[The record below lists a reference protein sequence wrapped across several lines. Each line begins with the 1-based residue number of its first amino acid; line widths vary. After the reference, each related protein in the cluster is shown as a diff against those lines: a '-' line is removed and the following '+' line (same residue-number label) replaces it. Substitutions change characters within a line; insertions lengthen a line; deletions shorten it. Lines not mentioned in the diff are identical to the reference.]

1 MIRWMTIGRRWLMA
15 GAVLL
20 CTPVFF
26 ASATPADSPAPA
38 ASAPSGQT
46 PPPVKND
53 SATSDSGK
61 AHPHHKTV
69 QERLVETEKALA
81 LAGNDKDARK
91 LADQA
96 ETLRNRSLTGAV
108 RMLLTDSQDALGK
121 HDFQSAEDD
130 LTSAITLQPDQPILR
145 RYRAAIRSAAGDN
158 NGAIADLGI
167 AIQADPGDATAWG
180 MLAES
185 ERDRHEPEAA
195 LRAYKQMMQLD
206 PHAPDADKQL
216 KILQK
221 EKDGQ
226 ED

>member
-1 MIRWMTIGRRWLMA
+1 MTTERRWLMA

-20 CTPVFF
+20 CTPVFSAF
-26 ASATPADSPAPA
+26 AAPGTAAPAPTGQTASPSPA
-38 ASAPSGQT
+38 
-46 PPPVKND
+46 KID
-53 SATSDSGK
+53 SSK

-130 LTSAITLQPDQPILR
+130 LTSAITLQADQPILR

-158 NGAIADLGI
+158 NGAISDLGVV
-167 AIQADPGDATAWG
+167 IQADPGDTTAWG
-180 MLAES
+180 MLADA
-185 ERDRHEPEAA
+185 ERDRHEPDAA
-195 LRAYKQMMQLD
+195 LRAYKQMMLLD
-206 PHAPDADKQL
+206 PHAPDADKEL

>member
-1 MIRWMTIGRRWLMA
+1 MA

-20 CTPVFF
+20 C
-26 ASATPADSPAPA
+26 SPAIAAPA
-38 ASAPSGQT
+38 PSASAPSSQASPT
-46 PPPVKND
+46 SPVKND
-53 SATSDSGK
+53 SGK
-61 AHPHHKTV
+61 THPHRKTV
-69 QERLVETEKALA
+69 QERLVEAEKALA

-108 RMLLTDSQDALGK
+108 RMLLTDSQEALGK
-121 HDFQSAEDD
+121 HDFQAAEED
-130 LTSAITLQPDQPILR
+130 LTSAITIQPDQPVLR

-158 NGAIADLGI
+158 NGAISDLGVV
-167 AIQADPGDATAWG
+167 IQADPGDTTAWG
-180 MLAES
+180 MLAEA
-185 ERDRHEPEAA
+185 ERDRHEPDAA
-195 LRAYKQMMQLD
+195 LHAYKQMMLLD

>member
-1 MIRWMTIGRRWLMA
+1 MA

-20 CTPVFF
+20 CAP
-26 ASATPADSPAPA
+26 AISSATPPTPAPSQTSGP
-38 ASAPSGQT
+38 ASAPS
-46 PPPVKND
+46 PAKND
-53 SATSDSGK
+53 SSKT
-61 AHPHHKTV
+61 HPHHKTV
-69 QERLVETEKALA
+69 QERLVEAEKALA

-130 LTSAITLQPDQPILR
+130 LTSAITLQSDQPILR

-158 NGAIADLGI
+158 NGAISDLGVV
-167 AIQADPGDATAWG
+167 IQADPGDTTAWG
-180 MLAES
+180 MLAEA
-185 ERDRHEPEAA
+185 ERDRHEPDAA
-195 LRAYKQMMQLD
+195 LRAYKQLMLLD
-206 PHAPDADKQL
+206 PHAPDADKQF

>member
-1 MIRWMTIGRRWLMA
+1 MTNGRRCLMA

-20 CTPVFF
+20 CTSVFSASAAPVP
-26 ASATPADSPAPA
+26 ATPAP
-38 ASAPSGQT
+38 PS
-46 PPPVKND
+46 PVKND
-53 SATSDSGK
+53 PGKTDSSK
-61 AHPHHKTV
+61 TRPHRKTV
-69 QERLVETEKALA
+69 QERLVEAEKALA

-108 RMLLTDSQDALGK
+108 RMLLTDSQEVLGK
-121 HDFQSAEDD
+121 HDFQAAEDD
-130 LTSAITLQPDQPILR
+130 LTSAITIQPDQPILR

-158 NGAIADLGI
+158 NGAISDLGVV
-167 AIQADPGDATAWG
+167 IQADPGDATAWG
-180 MLAES
+180 MLAEA
-185 ERDRHEPEAA
+185 ERDRHEPDAA
-195 LRAYKQMMQLD
+195 LRAYKQMMLLD

>member
-1 MIRWMTIGRRWLMA
+1 MA

-20 CTPVFF
+20 CTSVFSASAAPVP
-26 ASATPADSPAPA
+26 ATPAP
-38 ASAPSGQT
+38 PS
-46 PPPVKND
+46 PVKND
-53 SATSDSGK
+53 PGKTDSSK
-61 AHPHHKTV
+61 TRPHRKTV
-69 QERLVETEKALA
+69 QERLVEAEKALA

-108 RMLLTDSQDALGK
+108 RMLLTDSQEVLGK
-121 HDFQSAEDD
+121 HDFQAAEDD
-130 LTSAITLQPDQPILR
+130 LTSAITIQPDQPILR

-158 NGAIADLGI
+158 NGAISDLGVV
-167 AIQADPGDATAWG
+167 IQADPGDATAWG
-180 MLAES
+180 MLAEA
-185 ERDRHEPEAA
+185 ERDRHEPDAA
-195 LRAYKQMMQLD
+195 LRAYKQMMLLD

>member
-1 MIRWMTIGRRWLMA
+1 MTNGRRWLMA

-20 CTPVFF
+20 CTSVFSASAAPVP
-26 ASATPADSPAPA
+26 ATPAP
-38 ASAPSGQT
+38 PSS
-46 PPPVKND
+46 VKND
-53 SATSDSGK
+53 PGKTDSSK
-61 AHPHHKTV
+61 TRPHRKTV
-69 QERLVETEKALA
+69 QERLVEAEKALA

-108 RMLLTDSQDALGK
+108 RMLLTDSQEALGK
-121 HDFQSAEDD
+121 HDFQAAEDD
-130 LTSAITLQPDQPILR
+130 LTSAITIQPDQPILR

-158 NGAIADLGI
+158 NGAISDLGVV
-167 AIQADPGDATAWG
+167 IQADPGDATAWG
-180 MLAES
+180 MLAEA
-185 ERDRHEPEAA
+185 ERDRHEPDAA
-195 LRAYKQMMQLD
+195 LRAYKQMMLLD

>member
-1 MIRWMTIGRRWLMA
+1 MA

-20 CTPVFF
+20 CTSVFSASAAPVP
-26 ASATPADSPAPA
+26 ATPAP
-38 ASAPSGQT
+38 PS
-46 PPPVKND
+46 PVKND
-53 SATSDSGK
+53 PGKTDSSK
-61 AHPHHKTV
+61 TRPHRKTV
-69 QERLVETEKALA
+69 QERLVEAEKALA

-108 RMLLTDSQDALGK
+108 RMLLTDSQEALGK
-121 HDFQSAEDD
+121 HDFQAAEDD
-130 LTSAITLQPDQPILR
+130 LTSATTIQPDQPILR

-158 NGAIADLGI
+158 NGAISDLGVV
-167 AIQADPGDATAWG
+167 IQADPGDATAWG
-180 MLAES
+180 MLAEA
-185 ERDRHEPEAA
+185 ERDRHEPDAA
-195 LRAYKQMMQLD
+195 LRAYKQMMLLD

>member
-1 MIRWMTIGRRWLMA
+1 MIRWMTTERRWLMA

-20 CTPVFF
+20 CTPVFS
-26 ASATPADSPAPA
+26 ASAAPVAPPAPA
-38 ASAPSGQT
+38 LAGQT
-46 PPPVKND
+46 HSPSSVKTD
-53 SATSDSGK
+53 SSK

-158 NGAIADLGI
+158 NGAISDLGVV
-167 AIQADPGDATAWG
+167 IQADPGDTTAWG
-180 MLAES
+180 MLAEA
-185 ERDRHEPEAA
+185 ERDRHEPDAA
-195 LRAYKQMMQLD
+195 LRAYKQMMFLD